1 MGYEYRLRVTAPDPE
16 AVDALLRQLP
26 GARPA
31 AAGAG
36 YDYGGDGGGW
46 PEASAQA
53 DPDGVYFIY
62 YGGVVGRALL
72 GQLAVALVD
81 GFGAVAVE
89 EL

>member
-1 MGYEYRLRVTAPDPE
+1 MSTASASPLRT
-16 AVDALLRQLP
+16 R
-26 GARPA
+26 RPWTRCS
-31 AAGAG
+31 GSSRAG
-36 YDYGGDGGGW
+36 YDYGGDVGGW

-53 DPDGVYFIY
+53 DPGGVYFIY

-81 GFGAVAVE
+81 GYGAVTVE

>member
-1 MGYEYRLRVTAPDPE
+1 MTLS
-16 AVDALLRQLP
+16 Q
-26 GARPA
+26 
-31 AAGAG
+31 
-36 YDYGGDGGGW
+36 

-81 GFGAVAVE
+81 GYGAVTVE